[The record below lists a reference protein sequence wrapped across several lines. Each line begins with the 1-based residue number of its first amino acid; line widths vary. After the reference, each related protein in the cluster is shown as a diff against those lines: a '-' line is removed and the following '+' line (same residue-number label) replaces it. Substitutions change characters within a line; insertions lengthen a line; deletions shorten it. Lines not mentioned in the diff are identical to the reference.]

1 MNHGLVLWQKPGLN
15 WITKLICQDLPIIVL
30 NIEEIEKSGQ
40 SIDEA
45 LASEGGAI
53 GDVRH
58 FQINK
63 IEQSLKEKWAG
74 KLFEFYKEWIE
85 KSTNLLRTAYF

>member
-1 MNHGLVLWQKPGLN
+1 MIYYTMNHGLVLWQETRAQLDNKVDIAKIFQL
-15 WITKLICQDLPIIVL
+15 LYS

-74 KLFEFYKEWIE
+74 KLFEFYKIG
-85 KSTNLLRTAYF
+85 